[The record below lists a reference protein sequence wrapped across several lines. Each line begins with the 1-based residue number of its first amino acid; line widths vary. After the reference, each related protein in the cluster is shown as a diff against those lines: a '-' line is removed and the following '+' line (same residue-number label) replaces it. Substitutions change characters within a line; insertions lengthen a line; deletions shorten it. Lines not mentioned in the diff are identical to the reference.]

1 MSMRIDRTVGNCNE
15 VGYLVNFIYESY
27 REMADCIADHKGWED
42 FDFEH
47 NDNILQVWDYDNDED
62 IITVTVTTEEEE
74 LA

>member
-1 MSMRIDRTVGNCNE
+1 MRIERTVGNYNE
-15 VGYLVNFIYESY
+15 VGHLVDFAYKSYE
-27 REMADCIADHKGWED
+27 EMADCIADHNGWES

-74 LA
+74 LV